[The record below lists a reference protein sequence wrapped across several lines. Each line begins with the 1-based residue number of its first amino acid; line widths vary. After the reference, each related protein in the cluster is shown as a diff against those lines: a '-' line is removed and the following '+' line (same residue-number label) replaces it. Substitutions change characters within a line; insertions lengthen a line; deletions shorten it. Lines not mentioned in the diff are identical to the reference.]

1 VLAIAPQAAHMCMDE
16 DRFGDSEMIRILLM
30 LLLLAALFFV
40 AIQIAR
46 AARRADL
53 DWTGITFMIGFVAM
67 AFYLRH
73 VTGMG

>member
-1 VLAIAPQAAHMCMDE
+1 
-16 DRFGDSEMIRILLM
+16 MIRILL
-30 LLLLAALFFV
+30 LLLLVSALFLV

-53 DWTGITFMIGFVAM
+53 DWTGITFMIGFVVM

-73 VTGMG
+73 VTGLG

>member
-1 VLAIAPQAAHMCMDE
+1 
-16 DRFGDSEMIRILLM
+16 MIRILLV
-30 LLLLAALFFV
+30 LLLVSVLFLV

-46 AARRADL
+46 AARRAEL

-73 VTGMG
+73 VTGLG